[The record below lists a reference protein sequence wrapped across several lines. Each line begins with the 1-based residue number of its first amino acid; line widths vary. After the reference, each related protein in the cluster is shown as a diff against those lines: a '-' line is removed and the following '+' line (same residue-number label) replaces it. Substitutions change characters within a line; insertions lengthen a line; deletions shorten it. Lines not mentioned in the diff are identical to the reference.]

1 MRCGVVS
8 VVSLVRSP
16 DGLLITSI
24 SFWHAQ
30 CVVDSLEVCRS
41 VAQVNV
47 MIREA
52 PTDLETIHY
61 NLLRRV
67 NERSEDVQLIVSM
80 AIRWLGGA
88 LRPLSLS
95 QIIEAVQIEL
105 GHTPPL
111 SLNDDLTVVTP
122 EDMLMLCGNLV
133 KIDDRT
139 ARLGLGHPTVR
150 VSASIRSHQME
161 SHASVLQT
169 FLTQPP
175 PEDETFLQ
183 YFFDAHATHR
193 DLALRSITY
202 IMADDIEKAIARSY
216 TQAYMFDISRRYS
229 IIDRCPMLTYVFEG
243 GFEHLR
249 YYTQEDDDAI
259 DLLVLLQ
266 NHIPEKQDKF
276 REVLQ
281 ALHDRTEDTPHQWIV
296 EEKEL
301 ALGILVRFAL
311 PWMLKRYLLRRRDL
325 AEGEEMDK
333 LVKWTEKIGRFD
345 LRDMLVDFELPELV
359 EEIKVASEDPEQVP
373 AADGPKDSH
382 DVVMADEQ
390 R

>member
-1 MRCGVVS
+1 VTKFAEG
-8 VVSLVRSP
+8 
-16 DGLLITSI
+16 

-30 CVVDSLEVCRS
+30 CIVDSLEVCRS
-41 VAQVNV
+41 VAQVNG
-47 MIREA
+47 MIREP

-80 AIRWLGGA
+80 AVRWLGGA

-111 SLNDDLTVVTP
+111 RLNDDLTVVTS

-150 VSASIRSHQME
+150 
-161 SHASVLQT
+161 T

-175 PEDETFLQ
+175 PEDEKFSR
-183 YFFDAHATHR
+183 YFFDAHAIHR

-216 TQAYMFDISRRYS
+216 TQAFMFDISRRYS
-229 IIDRCPMLTYVFEG
+229 IVDRCPMLTYVFEG

-266 NHIPEKQDKF
+266 NHIPEKPDKF

-281 ALHDRTEDTPHQWIV
+281 ALHDRTDDTPYQWIV

-301 ALGILVRFAL
+301 TLSILVRFGP

-325 AEGEEMDK
+325 AEGEEK
-333 LVKWTEKIGRFD
+333 NKVVKWAEKIGRFD
-345 LRDMLVDFELPELV
+345 LRDMLIDFELPELV
-359 EEIKVASEDPEQVP
+359 EEMEVVSEGPE
-373 AADGPKDSH
+373 DGARDSQ
-382 DVVMADEQ
+382 DVVMGDEQ
-390 R
+390 